1 MGDNSYTWDNFLP
14 WLKKSI
20 AFSPPNRAKISTN
33 ISIPYDPAAWSSEGG
48 PLHVSY
54 PNYRQP
60 FDPYMEKAFTKS
72 GLNEIEG
79 LNSGVLNG
87 YSAGTYTIDPGAEVR
102 SSSEESFLQDA
113 MDTTA
118 LKVYTNSL
126 VRRVLFNNEKAATG
140 VLVETDE
147 GLYTLSARKEVVVS
161 AGVVSN
167 PTDCIVEG
175 RVPDST

>member
-1 MGDNSYTWDNFLP
+1 M
-14 WLKKSI
+14 
-20 AFSPPNRAKISTN
+20 
-33 ISIPYDPAAWSSEGG
+33 
-48 PLHVSY
+48 SY

-60 FDPYMEKAFTKS
+60 FDPYMEKALAKS
-72 GLNEIEG
+72 GLHEIEG

-87 YSAGTYTIDPGAEVR
+87 YAAGTYTIDPRAEVR

-113 MDTTA
+113 MDTTP

-126 VRRVLFNNEKAATG
+126 VHKVLFNNEKAATG

-161 AGVVSN
+161 SGVVCD
-167 PTDCIVEG
+167 PTNCG
-175 RVPDST
+175 RPRA

>member
-60 FDPYMEKAFTKS
+60 FDPYMENALKTC
-72 GLNEIEG
+72 GLDEIEG
-79 LNSGVLNG
+79 LNSGILDG
-87 YSAGTYTIDPGAEVR
+87 YSAGTYTIDPRAEVR

-113 MDTTA
+113 IDTTP

-126 VRRVLFNNEKAATG
+126 VHSVLFNEEKAVTG

-147 GLYTLSARKEVVVS
+147 GLYTLSAKKEVVVS
-161 AGVVSN
+161 SGVVGTPIN
-167 PTDCIVEG
+167 WG
-175 RVPDST
+175 RPRVLNST